1 MLGGAVELHA
11 GSRLGP
17 YEMLGRLGAGGMGE
31 VHKAR
36 DTRLDRVVAIK
47 VLPAPLAADPEF
59 RQRFAREARA
69 ISALNDPHIC
79 TLFDV
84 GETAAPA
91 TGMPGVHYLVM
102 EYLEGETLA
111 ERLAR
116 GAVAVPE
123 AIRIGIDVA
132 TALETAHRSGIVHR
146 DLKPGNVFLV
156 RRAPTGVGP
165 RAKLLDFGLAKAAHS
180 AAATPIDQTATSP
193 VTARGTILGTFPYMA
208 PEQIEGADAD
218 ARSDIFA
225 FGALLYEMV
234 TGRVAFHG
242 ATQARLFGAIL
253 RDEPPPIREQQPEAP
268 AALDYLIRTCLA
280 KEPGARAESAHDL
293 RLQLEWMAAGS
304 ESHAQAAGGR
314 RSPMTTAVGA
324 AALAL
329 GLLAGA
335 LLWGGTPTVQPPGI
349 MRFEQVLPDGQQF
362 ARTGARAVAVSPDGA
377 TMLYHADRH
386 LYARRIDQLTPEP
399 IAGTNEDPREPLFSP
414 DGASVAYFAKGG
426 LVLRKVALS
435 GGSPITLAVVPAR
448 SAGASWD
455 GSSIVFATTHAGR
468 SGIYAVPEN
477 GGEPAKLVDVD
488 ASIERLSHPSLVGA
502 GKYLLFT
509 VHSPTAGTGGEGTI
523 ALHALDSGR
532 RSIVVQGGLG
542 ARALPG
548 GDLVYV
554 HDGALYGVRLNLDA
568 GRVEGTPV
576 LLLPQVPAQGGGQ
589 YAISASGTLV
599 HQRAAPPPLRTPVWV
614 DRKGRE
620 EPFAIEPRSYFDP
633 RLSPDGTM
641 LAISADGDIWMWNVA
656 RQVLTRFT
664 QTSGPEFNPIWTPD
678 GRYLVFDSNEGSG
691 PRILRKAADGTGAAA
706 VILDVPG
713 GYPETLSPDGKYF
726 VYHATG
732 QLLNARLLPLG
743 NQAPAT
749 PLVPAAKPPVQVY
762 NAEISPNGRWIAYQ
776 SDERGRFEVFVHPF
790 PAIASGQWQV
800 SVDGGAH
807 PAWARDGREL
817 FYIDAAGTLVSV
829 KIREQ
834 PGFGWDPAVPL
845 FAAGSYSVE
854 VARNYD
860 VDANGKRFLFIR
872 NVSTAERPALSVVVN
887 WASEMRQK
895 LQAAAAK

>member
-1 MLGGAVELHA
+1 MELHA

-17 YEMLGRLGAGGMGE
+17 YEILARLGAGGMGE

-36 DTRLDRVVAIK
+36 DTRLDRLVAIK
-47 VLPAPLAADPEF
+47 VLPEPLAADPEF

-84 GETAAPA
+84 GETAPPA
-91 TGMPGVHYLVM
+91 AGMPGVHYLVM

-111 ERLAR
+111 ERLDR
-116 GAVAVPE
+116 GAVAVPD

-146 DLKPGNVFLV
+146 DLKPGNVFLL
-156 RRAPTGVGP
+156 RRSSAAAGLH
-165 RAKLLDFGLAKAAHS
+165 AKLLDFGLAKAAHS
-180 AAATPIDQTATSP
+180 AVATPLSQTATSP

-234 TGRVAFHG
+234 TGRAAFHG
-242 ATQARLFGAIL
+242 ATQASLFSAIL
-253 RDEPPPIREQQPEAP
+253 RDEPAPVREQQPQAP

-280 KEPGARAESAHDL
+280 KDPGARAESAHDL

-304 ESHAQAAGGR
+304 ESLTQAAGGR
-314 RSPMTTAVGA
+314 RSPMTIAVGA

-335 LLWGGTPTVQPPGI
+335 LLRGGTQTAQPPGV
-349 MRFEQVLPDGQQF
+349 MRFEQVLPDGQLF
-362 ARTGARAVAVSPDGA
+362 ARSGGRAVAVSPDGT
-377 TMLYHADRH
+377 TMLYHALRH
-386 LYARRIDQLTPEP
+386 LYARRSDQLTPEP
-399 IAGTNEDPREPLFSP
+399 IAGTNEDPMEPLFSP

-435 GGSPITLAVVPAR
+435 GGSPITLAVVPAPP
-448 SAGASWD
+448 AGASW
-455 GSSIVFATTHAGR
+455 GGGSIVFATTHAGR
-468 SGIYAVPEN
+468 STIYAVPEN

-502 GKYLLFT
+502 DRYLLFT
-509 VHSPTAGTGGEGTI
+509 VLPATAAIGTEGTI

-532 RSIVVQGGLG
+532 RSILVQGGLG
-542 ARALPG
+542 PQALPG
-548 GDLVYV
+548 GELVYL
-554 HDGALYGVRLNLDA
+554 HDGALYGVRLDLDA

-576 LLLPQVPAQGGGQ
+576 LLVPGVPAHGGGQ
-589 YAISASGTLV
+589 YAISAHGTLV
-599 HQRAAPPPLRTPVWV
+599 HQRAVPPPLRTPVWV

-620 EPFAIEPRSYFDP
+620 EPLAIEPRSYFDP
-633 RLSPDGTM
+633 RLSPNGAT
-641 LAISADGDIWMWNVA
+641 LAISAEGDIWTWNVS

-691 PRILRKAADGTGAAA
+691 RRILRKAADGTGAAD

-726 VYHATG
+726 VYHSAS

-743 NQAPAT
+743 KPAPAT
-749 PLVPAAKPPVQVY
+749 PLVPAAKAPVQVY

-776 SDERGRFEVFVHPF
+776 SDEPGRFEIFVHPF

-800 SVDGGAH
+800 SIDGGAH

-834 PGFGWDPAVPL
+834 PNFGWDPAVPL
-845 FAAGSYSVE
+845 FAAGNYPVE
-854 VARNYD
+854 IARNYD
-860 VDANGKRFLFIR
+860 VDADGKRFLFIK

-895 LQAAAAK
+895 MQAAAAK